1 MQSSDGAT
9 QMRGRK
15 SGRSPRPF
23 NSPRALADDDEL
35 AVSFLCV
42 VAVGIDVVTETQ
54 LAAASYVP
62 GRLSATQYL
71 RHARACE
78 RTGATL
84 SLAESLDV
92 ECPVVRAALRR
103 IARAP

>member
-1 MQSSDGAT
+1 MT
-9 QMRGRK
+9 GRHRCADANLVVVPDL
-15 SGRSPRPF
+15 SILHDAG
-23 NSPRALADDDEL
+23 ALAADVDA
-35 AVSFLCV
+35 AVSSLYV
-42 VAVGIDVVTETQ
+42 VALGVDVVAETQ

-78 RTGATL
+78 RKGATL